1 MDIRLNDVRA
11 RLARFPKK
19 LADSDA
25 RVAAAKAD
33 LDASKAAQLA
43 TVKDRKKYE
52 LDVESWKE
60 KVRKYKDQTSQIKTN
75 EAYRALQHEVQMA
88 EDEIAK
94 AEDRLLEQMVAS
106 EEYDRRIKASEIA
119 LKEVEQVERVQ
130 RSNVEADRALA
141 EKELAEGT
149 AERDAC
155 RNGNPRENTRSLRSH
170 REETQ
175 WRGAG
180 RSAQREMRRVR
191 DDRAPARDPGNAA
204 LRQRRSCFTARRA
217 RGSSTTSS
225 RAFRPRRP
233 PPRLPRPALPPPRRA
248 RAEAAAHARI
258 ENFSAGQR
266 ASLLRYPSSGT
277 ACGSA
282 RRQY

>member
-1 MDIRLNDVRA
+1 MQKLLQDLLDLQSVDVRLNDVRA

-19 LADSDA
+19 LTESDA

-33 LDASKAAQLA
+33 LDTSKAAQLA

-130 RSNVEADRALA
+130 RASVEADRALA
-141 EKELAEGT
+141 ERELAEGNAARARAVT
-149 AERDAC
+149 EIPEKILDHYDRIVKKHNGVALAEVRNEKCGAC
-155 RNGNPRENTRSLRSH
+155 GMIVRPH
-170 REETQ
+170 VIQ
-175 WRGAG
+175 
-180 RSAQREMRRVR
+180 EMRRSEIAELFHCETCTRIIYYIESSVSS
-191 DDRAPARDPGNAA
+191 APAAA
-204 LRQRRSCFTARRA
+204 SASQAGASA
-217 RGSSTTSS
+217 STS
-225 RAFRPRRP
+225 R
-233 PPRLPRPALPPPRRA
+233 
-248 RAEAAAHARI
+248 E
-258 ENFSAGQR
+258 S
-266 ASLLRYPSSGT
+266 
-277 ACGSA
+277 
-282 RRQY
+282 